1 VRLLV
6 QVVSADLRPASATNP
21 PKTNKPKTAQSSS
34 VFISPGHACIFK
46 PNLSLKESKNPDF
59 VATLAAARAECG
71 QFERALEVAERA
83 LKLTSEEGKE
93 EMRSRIALFKVG
105 KPYRAK

>member
-1 VRLLV
+1 
-6 QVVSADLRPASATNP
+6 
-21 PKTNKPKTAQSSS
+21 
-34 VFISPGHACIFK
+34 
-46 PNLSLKESKNPDF
+46 